1 MEQNRTPLASRRATR
16 IALSIDAD
24 LLRQA
29 DQEARRMGLSR
40 SRFLEMAISDFLEQR
55 RPEEMLRRLNE
66 VYAKER
72 EPAGKNLLKGIKT
85 KSRRTVKDRW

>member
-66 VYAKER
+66 VYAGGR
-72 EPAGKNLLKGIKT
+72 EPAEGVLKGIKT